1 MATVLVVQHD
11 RDTADCISTALRA
24 AGHRVHQCIG
34 PEAFSCPI
42 LQGESCDYVDEADVL
57 VYGLGLQPIG
67 LETDTVLLR
76 LLHWAHPTAPLI
88 VVDDR
93 PAGSQAS
100 EMMADLPL
108 RDRFVQVIQA
118 PTEPERVVSAV
129 VEALAWRPTVGAA

>member
-11 RDTADCISTALRA
+11 RETADSISTALRA

-42 LQGESCDYVDEADVL
+42 LQGEGCDYVDEADVL

-76 LLHWAHPTAPLI
+76 LLHWAHPSAPLI

-93 PAGSQAS
+93 PTGSEQVG
-100 EMMADLPL
+100 DLSL
-108 RDRFVQVIQA
+108 GDRFVQVIPA
-118 PTEPERVVSAV
+118 PLESERIVSAV
-129 VEALAWRPTVGAA
+129 VEALAKRPTVGAA

>member
-11 RDTADCISTALRA
+11 RETADCISTALRA

-34 PEAFSCPI
+34 PEAYSCPV

-76 LLHWAHPTAPLI
+76 LLHWVHPTAPLI

-93 PAGSQAS
+93 PAGTAKA
-100 EMMADLPL
+100 EDLAL
-108 RDRFVQVIQA
+108 KDRFVQVLPSPI
-118 PTEPERVVSAV
+118 EPERVVSTV

>member
-11 RDTADCISTALRA
+11 RETADRISTALRA

-34 PEAFSCPI
+34 PEAYSCPI
-42 LQGESCDYVDEADVL
+42 LQGEGCDYADEADVL

-67 LETDTVLLR
+67 LETDAELLR
-76 LLHWAHPTAPLI
+76 LLHWLHPTAPLI

-93 PAGSQAS
+93 PAGLGQV
-100 EMMADLPL
+100 ADLGV
-108 RDRFVQVIQA
+108 RDRFVQILPA
-118 PTEPERVVSAV
+118 PFEPERVVSTV

>member
-11 RDTADCISTALRA
+11 RETADDISTALRA

-34 PEAFSCPI
+34 PEAYSCPI

-76 LLHWAHPTAPLI
+76 LLHWIHPSAPLI

-93 PAGSQAS
+93 PTGSGQI
-100 EMMADLPL
+100 ADLAL
-108 RDRFVQVIQA
+108 EDRFVQMLPA
-118 PTEPERVVSAV
+118 RCEPERVASAV
-129 VEALAWRPTVGAA
+129 VEALAHRPAVGAA